1 LEDEVPRELGAIE
14 DMTRM
19 TRLGLQY
26 NFFGRVPECIA
37 AVANLVSLEHMYAA
51 QLVTD
56 RLYIGGIDAARNK
69 VLLRKLNV
77 THVLNA
83 SMMTRSAYFPAVRA
97 SRQDSS
103 PPSPC

>member
-56 RLYIGGIDAARNK
+56 RLYIGTLTPA
-69 VLLRKLNV
+69 LPFF
-77 THVLNA
+77 
-83 SMMTRSAYFPAVRA
+83 YFYF
-97 SRQDSS
+97 
-103 PPSPC
+103 